1 MEADESE
8 FVDFDAEEIIKAAK
22 SERAGD
28 AA

>member
-22 SERAGD
+22 REKVGD